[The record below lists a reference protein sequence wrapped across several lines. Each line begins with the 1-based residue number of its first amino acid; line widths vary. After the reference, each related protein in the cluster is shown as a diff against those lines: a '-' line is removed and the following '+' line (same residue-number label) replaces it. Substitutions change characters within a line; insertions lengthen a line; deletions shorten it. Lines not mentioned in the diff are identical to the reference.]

1 MTDLRIAFKSLIRT
15 PSFTLISIATLAL
28 GIGANTSMFGLLHN
42 ILLRPSSYPESHRV
56 ERIYRGTPQNARGYV
71 SPADWLDVKQEM
83 KGYGEIA
90 AYTVTDMSLSEPGKP
105 AEMVLGARSSAN
117 LFSTLQTEPGLG
129 RVFAPRDEIPGND
142 RVVVAS
148 ERFWRN
154 RLGADADVVGK
165 IVRIDGEPHEIVGVM
180 SATIDDWRHLGRVD
194 LYKPLAFDEKQSR
207 DRSGATLRLVGRRDR
222 NLTKPQADAFIAN
235 FGNRLAKD
243 HPAQNADST
252 WRTLPIQ
259 DTLLPKQA
267 EAMLGMLV
275 GLSGFVLLIACSNLA
290 NLLLARTIARAREF
304 AVRAALGG
312 SRLRVL
318 RPLFLETLLLA
329 IAGGVA
335 AVFVA
340 SWTLSWISTF
350 DIRKESDWALNW
362 PVLGWGLVACFVT
375 AAAFGIAPALF
386 AQRLDLNDTLK
397 SGSRGMTGD
406 RGHRRFR
413 HALIVGQFA
422 FAMILLAGAAIFQRG
437 VESSNTKRYGWVSDQ
452 LVTGTLLLPTGSY
465 DNDTELAEFQRSAL
479 ERLGALPGAA
489 SASLSWSMP
498 FLGLGEARK
507 YLVAGQAARKPGDEP
522 VALVNGV
529 SPRYFETMGIQL
541 LSGRVFGEA
550 DTLASTRVFVINEA
564 MARGLFGSESA
575 LGRQLARAGTSGTSW
590 GEVVGV
596 VADTQSVSLDPSPV
610 RYQLYQPM
618 AQEPRRSSEV
628 AVKRA
633 GIAAAALVESIRT
646 TMMSLDPDLPVRQ
659 LEPADATI
667 ARVNFGWD
675 IVGKVLSMLAALGLG
690 LAALGVYGI
699 VARTVAQRTGE
710 FGIRLA
716 LGAGPR
722 DITRLVLT
730 SGAKLALVGSAL
742 GLLGAV
748 GVSRLIASAFPAMQM
763 SVVPALAFATVVLVA
778 IAQLAC
784 YVPARHAS
792 RISPTE
798 ALRTE

>member
-1 MTDLRIAFKSLIRT
+1 MTDLRIAIQSLLRT
-15 PSFTLISIATLAL
+15 PSFSLISIVTLAL
-28 GIGANTSMFGLLHN
+28 GIGANTSMFGLLNN
-42 ILLRPSSYPESHRV
+42 ILLRPAPYPDSERV

-90 AYTVTDMSLSEPGKP
+90 AYTFVDLSISEPGKP
-105 AEMVLGARSSAN
+105 AEMVLGVKGSAN
-117 LFSTLQTEPGLG
+117 LFTTLRTEPRLG
-129 RVFAPRDEIPGND
+129 RGFAAADEIPGND
-142 RVVVAS
+142 RIVVVS

-154 RLGADADVVGK
+154 RLGADPNAVGK
-165 IVRIDGEPHEIVGVM
+165 TVRVDGEPHAIAGVM
-180 SATIDDWRHLGRVD
+180 SAAIDDWRHLGRVD

-207 DRSGATLRLVGRRDR
+207 DRSSAPLRLVGRRDSH
-222 NLTKPQADAFIAN
+222 LTKAQGDAFIAG
-235 FGNRLAKD
+235 FGDRLAKD
-243 HPAQNADST
+243 HPAQNAEST
-252 WRTLPIQ
+252 WRTLAIQ

-290 NLLLARTIARAREF
+290 NLLLARTMARAREF

-329 IAGGVA
+329 LAGGIVA
-335 AVFVA
+335 ILVA
-340 SWTLSWISTF
+340 SWTLDWLSTF
-350 DIRKESDWALNW
+350 DLRREGDWALNW
-362 PVLGWGLVACFVT
+362 RVLGWAFAACCAT
-375 AAAFGIAPALF
+375 ALAFGLAPALF
-386 AQRLDLNDTLK
+386 AQRLDLNRALK
-397 SGSRGMTGD
+397 SGARGMTGD

-413 HALIVGQFA
+413 QALIVGQFA
-422 FAMILLAGAAIFQRG
+422 FAMILLAGAAIFERG
-437 VESSNTKRYGWVSDQ
+437 VESSNKKRYGWAAEQ
-452 LVTGTLLLPTGSY
+452 LVTGTLLLPTGGY
-465 DNDTELAEFQRSAL
+465 ENDAKVVEFQRRAL
-479 ERLGALPGAA
+479 ARLAGLPGAS
-489 SASLSWSMP
+489 SASLSWSVP
-498 FLGLGEARK
+498 FFGLGEPRK
-507 YLVAGQAARKPGDEP
+507 YLVAGRPAPKPGDEP

-529 SPRYFETMGIQL
+529 SPSYFETFGTRL
-541 LSGRVFGEA
+541 LAGRVFTEG
-550 DTLASTRVFVINEA
+550 DTPESAKVLVINEA
-564 MARGLFGSESA
+564 MARGLFGNDSP
-575 LGRQLARAGTSGTSW
+575 LGKRLARAGTSALSW
-590 GEVVGV
+590 GEIVGV
-596 VADTQSVSLDPSPV
+596 VADVQPVTLDPSPV
-610 RYQLYQPM
+610 NYQLYQPM
-618 AQEPRRSSEV
+618 AQEPRRGSEL

-633 GIAAAALVESIRT
+633 GVAAAALVDAIRT

-699 VARTVAQRTGE
+699 IARTVAQRTGE

-716 LGAGPR
+716 LGAGPG

-730 SGAKLALVGSAL
+730 SGVTLALLGSAL

-748 GVSRLIASAFPAMQM
+748 AVSRLIASSFPAMQL
-763 SVVPALAFATVVLVA
+763 SVAPALSFATLVLVA

-798 ALRTE
+798 ALRAD